1 MDWHFKV
8 HSRMRDA
15 ERTGQHRSL
24 YVDEFVSN
32 YGLYIDYAL
41 TIPKDWIKSRE
52 VEGDEV
58 ATKVQGI
65 NGAGAASSTL
75 DSKPELQFLPV
86 PDDPVLASSHCPIC
100 QEKFET
106 KWDYN
111 VDEFVWTDARKVGD
125 RIFHASCYAEA
136 AKDLN
141 SLLKRNTPE
150 PVLGKRKAEVRD

>member
-1 MDWHFKV
+1 MP
-8 HSRMRDA
+8 
-15 ERTGQHRSL
+15 L
-24 YVDEFVSN
+24 
-32 YGLYIDYAL
+32 
-41 TIPKDWIKSRE
+41 KDWIKSRE

-58 ATKVQGI
+58 AVKADGT
-65 NGAGAASSTL
+65 NGAGNASSSV
-75 DSKPELQFLPV
+75 DSKPELQFLTV

-111 VDEFVWTDARKVGD
+111 VDEFVWTDARKVGE

-150 PVLGKRKAEVRD
+150 PVLGKRKAEVILPLYVGFPSANNCQDDHIVFRSKIKTEPT

>member
-1 MDWHFKV
+1 
-8 HSRMRDA
+8 
-15 ERTGQHRSL
+15 
-24 YVDEFVSN
+24 
-32 YGLYIDYAL
+32 
-41 TIPKDWIKSRE
+41 
-52 VEGDEV
+52 
-58 ATKVQGI
+58 
-65 NGAGAASSTL
+65 
-75 DSKPELQFLPV
+75 V

-111 VDEFVWTDARKVGD
+111 VDEFVWTDARKVGE

-150 PVLGKRKAEVRD
+150 PVLGKRKAEVSLLRPAHGTFANILTGGSYCFEI